1 MHASTP
7 ARLVPPL
14 SPPIQEEVF
23 SPCRETYL
31 VGTFA
36 SADYFAHLR
45 PRILHEFS
53 FKSPPSG
60 LNAGALDHIRS
71 TTALC
76 VHVRRG
82 DYVTNPGTH
91 ASFGTCEPDYYQR
104 AFDLLA
110 PHAPNPHAFIFSDDP
125 DWTRIHLR
133 LPCSATLIS
142 HNVGRSAIEDLRP
155 MAACRHFI
163 IANSTF
169 SWWAAWLC
177 EQPDKQIVAHAR
189 SNDPSTINDPCLP
202 TWRRT

>member
-7 ARLVPPL
+7 ARLVHPL

-53 FKSPPSG
+53 FKSPPAG
-60 LNAGALDHIRS
+60 LNADALDHIRS

-76 VHVRRG
+76 VHV
-82 DYVTNPGTH
+82 
-91 ASFGTCEPDYYQR
+91 
-104 AFDLLA
+104 
-110 PHAPNPHAFIFSDDP
+110 
-125 DWTRIHLR
+125 R

-142 HNVGRSAIEDLRP
+142 HNVGRSAIEDLRL

-163 IANSTF
+163 IANRTF

-177 EQPDKQIVAHAR
+177 EQPDKQIVAPAR
-189 SNDPSTINDPCLP
+189 WSNDPSTINDPCLP